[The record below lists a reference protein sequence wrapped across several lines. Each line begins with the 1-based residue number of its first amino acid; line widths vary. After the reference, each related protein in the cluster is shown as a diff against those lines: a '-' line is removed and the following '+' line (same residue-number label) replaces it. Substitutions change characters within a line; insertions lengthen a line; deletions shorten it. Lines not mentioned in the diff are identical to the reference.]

1 MIDILHEFYQQ
12 NTVWVLPLLIFVA
25 RILDVSIGTLRIVF
39 LNRGMRFLA
48 PFCGFFEVLIWLIA
62 LNRLMEDLTSWV
74 YYASYAGGFAAGTYI
89 GILIE
94 SRLAMG
100 VLSVMIITQK
110 DAAGLLQKLK
120 KEHFG
125 ITQVGAQGVQGKVR
139 LIYLIIR
146 RKDLPRIAEILRTH
160 QPGAFSVVNDVRDVG
175 GGVFPM
181 RQGGLVPPG
190 GLFGGVRK
198 GK

>member
-1 MIDILHEFYQQ
+1 MIDFIHEFYQQ
-12 NTVWVLPLLIFVA
+12 HTIWVLPLLIFLA

-39 LNRGMRFLA
+39 LNRGLRFLA
-48 PFCGFFEVLIWLIA
+48 PFCGFFEILIWLIA
-62 LNRLMEDLTSWV
+62 LNRLMGDLTSWV
-74 YYASYAGGFAAGTYI
+74 YYVSYAGGFAAGTYI
-89 GILIE
+89 GIMIE

-100 VLSVMIITQK
+100 VLSVMIVTQK
-110 DAAGLLQKLK
+110 DAAGLLQKLR

-181 RQGGLVPPG
+181 NSGKFGYARGL
-190 GLFGGVRK
+190 LGGVRK